1 MLLHFPIVFG
11 LFITS
16 NAWEYCKPGIHEKL
30 CESPKIHTVCDPSQA
45 FDDKVSMISN
55 EFKGHVPITKKI
67 KRIFMHIHN
76 DYRNRVASGE
86 EVKEGT
92 SDKFPK
98 ASRMRELIWDNEL
111 MYVAHIHTA
120 QTRMGHDKCRAT
132 QRFPNAGQ
140 NLGWKG
146 TVCSIPII
154 EMLNESLHE
163 MYMEKNMVP
172 DPVAMAAEYNTA
184 IKNAKVGHFTA
195 MVNDRTSRL
204 GCAISI
210 GANCKAPSADKT
222 YPWCY
227 YLACNYDGTNILNSF
242 IYKTDPQQSASQCSD
257 WGVGKSLVYEH
268 LCGNT
273 GEIFDPKK

>member
-1 MLLHFPIVFG
+1 
-11 LFITS
+11 
-16 NAWEYCKPGIHEKL
+16 
-30 CESPKIHTVCDPSQA
+30 
-45 FDDKVSMISN
+45 MISN
-55 EFKGHVPITKKI
+55 EFKGHVPITKKM

-76 DYRNRVASGE
+76 DYRNRVASG
-86 EVKEGT
+86 KEIGAT
-92 SDKFPK
+92 SEKHFPK

-132 QRFPNAGQ
+132 QRFLFAGQ

-163 MYMEKNMVP
+163 MYMEKDVVP
-172 DPVAMAAEYNTA
+172 DPVAMADLYNA
-184 IKNAKVGHFTA
+184 QVKNAHVGHFTA
-195 MVNDRTSRL
+195 MMNDRTSRL

-210 GANCKAPSADKT
+210 GLNCKAPNVDKV

-227 YLACNYDGTNILNSF
+227 YLACNYDGTNLLGSY
-242 IYKTDPQQSASQCSD
+242 IYKTDAEQSASQCSD
-257 WGVGKSLVYEH
+257 WGVGKSSVYEH
-268 LCGNT
+268 LCGNS
-273 GEIFDPKK
+273 GEIFDPTKMP